1 MKLINWLQSHK
12 KPLQPQEEKV
22 LKSDEIFLDTIESLK
37 ETIRIQNETINSLIA
52 KPQANEKVIEHPFNE
67 QLKDKIEQLTNEKEI
82 LDAFKNKG
90 ISNCQYEKIENGQ
103 SLSNIEVD
111 KPYEYWK
118 LFLVL
123 GLFFI
128 TIEIALLRFMK

>member
-52 KPQANEKVIEHPFNE
+52 KPQAIEKVIEHPFNE
-67 QLKDKIEQLTNEKEI
+67 QLKDQIEQLTNEKEI
-82 LDAFKNKG
+82 L
-90 ISNCQYEKIENGQ
+90 ENRIQ
-103 SLSNIEVD
+103 
-111 KPYEYWK
+111 K
-118 LFLVL
+118 LNNNDELKR
-123 GLFFI
+123 I
-128 TIEIALLRFMK
+128 KEATN